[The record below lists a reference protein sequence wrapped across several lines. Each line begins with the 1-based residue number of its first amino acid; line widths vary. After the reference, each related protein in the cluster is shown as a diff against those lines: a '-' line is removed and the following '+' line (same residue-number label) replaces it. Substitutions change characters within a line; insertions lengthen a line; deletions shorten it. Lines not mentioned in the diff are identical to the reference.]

1 MFIRTYAY
9 VYAHIRACLYA
20 YTRMCIRAYTHIH
33 ASLICLCYS
42 DENVSLCF
50 IVVKEKESNKA
61 TSRQREIYILRKANG
76 DHVTN
81 THVASL

>member
-1 MFIRTYAY
+1 M
-9 VYAHIRACLYA
+9 
-20 YTRMCIRAYTHIH
+20 
-33 ASLICLCYS
+33 
-42 DENVSLCF
+42 SLCF
-50 IVVKEKESNKA
+50 TVVKEKESNKA